1 MGPDRVNL
9 FNMLKCKPHRQG
21 AARRLAACVVIAA
34 SLACTTACSSDESS
48 RPGFPRS
55 QLTPPEG
62 AALPYATPEQAGLDP
77 AQVWRFKE
85 RLYARV
91 VARHLVG
98 AEILVI
104 RDGAVVLHQ
113 SMGWAD
119 IDREI
124 PMRRNSIF
132 RIASMTKPVTGTA
145 ALRLVEA
152 GRIRL
157 DDRIAEHLS
166 SFDNRRSRTVTIRQ
180 LLTHRSGFAQGAE
193 PDGYEQAE
201 SLRQAVDLLGAAG
214 PDFAPGERFVYSG
227 LNSDILG
234 VVIESVSGEP
244 VERVLAQ
251 EIIAPLGMRD
261 THTSFDPADAWADRV
276 PSLYRSWS
284 EGRWERHWNPL
295 RPHESNWFSPAGG
308 LYATASDYATFLQA
322 VLDGELIA
330 DTTIR
335 LALEDPAPE
344 ARTTPL
350 PRWYG
355 MHWEIYAPPP
365 APDDFPVFGHR
376 GATGTVGMVI
386 PRSRTIIIYLTNS
399 RENDVVDE
407 VIEEAIEL
415 FAD

>member
-1 MGPDRVNL
+1 MIRRDPLG
-9 FNMLKCKPHRQG
+9 QG
-21 AARRLAACVVIAA
+21 AARKLLACVVAVAPLLPAA
-34 SLACTTACSSDESS
+34 ACSSDESS

-62 AALPYATPEQAGLDP
+62 AVLPYSTPEEAGLDP
-77 AQVWRFKE
+77 QAVWRFKE
-85 RLYARV
+85 RLYSRV

-98 AEILVI
+98 AEILVV
-104 RDGAVVLHQ
+104 RGGSVVLHQ

-152 GRIRL
+152 GRIGL
-157 DDRIAEHLS
+157 DDRVAEHLA
-166 SFDNRRSRTVTIRQ
+166 SFDNRRSGAITIRQ

-193 PDGYEQAE
+193 PNGYDSSG

-214 PDFAPGERFVYSG
+214 PDFASGERFVYSG

-234 VVIESVSGEP
+234 AVIESASGEP
-244 VERVLAQ
+244 VERVLEQ
-251 EIIAPLGMRD
+251 EIIVPLGLRD
-261 THTSFDPADAWADRV
+261 THTSFDPAESWAGRV

-295 RPHESNWFSPAGG
+295 RPHEANWFSPSGG
-308 LYATASDYATFLQA
+308 LYATATDYARFLQA
-322 VLDGELIA
+322 IVVGGLITDA
-330 DTTIR
+330 TIR
-335 LALEDPAPE
+335 LALEDPAPD
-344 ARTTPL
+344 ARTTPH

-355 MHWEIYAPPP
+355 MHWEVYARP
-365 APDDFPVFGHR
+365 AAPRDPPVFGHR

-386 PRSRTIIIYLTNS
+386 PRSDTIIIYLTNS
-399 RENDVVDE
+399 AENDVVDE
-407 VIEEAIEL
+407 VIELAIEV
-415 FAD
+415 FGG